1 MEKKEFMK
9 QWMKTYEPDTFKQGK
24 NGRYF
29 YRSEDLSSGIDLEC
43 FFEELLT
50 EFESA
55 LAKESEQ
62 QSNCNLPHVSK
73 SEGITCEAQLN
84 AFIEWHDNLSM
95 EELAW
100 YEGRYLEIFKS
111 I

>member
-1 MEKKEFMK
+1 METTNIKK
-9 QWMKTYEPDTFKQGK
+9 WI
-24 NGRYF
+24 
-29 YRSEDLSSGIDLEC
+29 EDAEGDKHADN
-43 FFEELLT
+43 LT
-50 EFESA
+50 EFGENLLKEIKA
-55 LAKESEQ
+55 LLKVCEAKQSEQ

-84 AFIEWHDNLSM
+84 AFIEWHDNLSI

>member
-1 MEKKEFMK
+1 MDEKIL
-9 QWMKTYEPDTFKQGK
+9 
-24 NGRYF
+24 N
-29 YRSEDLSSGIDLEC
+29 S
-43 FFEELLT
+43 LLDYAR
-50 EFESA
+50 EYMGAEIPFNNKWIIENFLIA
-55 LAKESEQ
+55 ERIKLSEQ

-84 AFIEWHDNLSM
+84 AFIEWHDNLSI
-95 EELAW
+95 EESAW